1 MPETHGAPLA
11 SSPEVLRRLVGGR
24 LLIAALAALAL
35 LAALYITGS
44 IGSDAVSGGDPGPRA
59 VLLIADLRGQ
69 ALVVVDLERAGSP
82 TRIAVPGGPHE
93 LVLLDDGRAV
103 TSLEQQGALA
113 VVDLDEGSVEIIE
126 VGGLPHGLA
135 VSDGLLYVTDRS
147 IGAVRR
153 LRVDGW
159 SELSPLPAGAA
170 PHAVRALPGGELVIV
185 SAGDD
190 AVRIGDRLLRV
201 SALPETVALSNYA
214 IERVADAVLVVPPF
228 YFKDITAQGLSDYY
242 GALLSALPAKR
253 TVLLYNIPDVSGVE
267 ISDALVDDL
276 VERFPDRLLGIKDTS
291 GKLERTQRYQQRYP
305 QLAIYNGNDSNTA
318 GAVTSGVAGA
328 VSAIANVFPDLV
340 ADVFHAHDAGG
351 DIAAAQAKL
360 DRAKEMLGD
369 LPSHSALKHLLHLVA
384 GLPLTHVRPP
394 LRDLTPDEAEVLARR
409 VQELGFG

>member
-1 MPETHGAPLA
+1 MLETHGAPLA
-11 SSPEVLRRLVGGR
+11 SSPEVLRRLVGDR

-44 IGSDAVSGGDPGPRA
+44 IGSDAVSGGGPGPRA

-69 ALVVVDLERAGSP
+69 ALVVVDLERTGSP

-93 LVLLDDGRAV
+93 LVLLDDGRVV

-113 VVDLDEGSVEIIE
+113 VVDLDQGSVEIIE

-159 SELSPLPAGAA
+159 AELSPLPAGDA

-201 SALPETVALSNYA
+201 SALPETVALSPDGA
-214 IERVADAVLVVPPF
+214 FVATASALGGALDLFAVDGTLLMHVALGGRPVRVVFSPSGGQIAVALSANSTVALVDMRGAVRTVPVPGVPDGLAFDATGRFLFVSDL
-228 YFKDITAQGLSDYY
+228 TQGGVSVIDLAAGRVTGRIAAGESA
-242 GALLSALPAKR
+242 GALLA
-253 TVLLYNIPDVSGVE
+253 
-267 ISDALVDDL
+267 
-276 VERFPDRLLGIKDTS
+276 
-291 GKLERTQRYQQRYP
+291 
-305 QLAIYNGNDSNTA
+305 
-318 GAVTSGVAGA
+318 
-328 VSAIANVFPDLV
+328 
-340 ADVFHAHDAGG
+340 
-351 DIAAAQAKL
+351 
-360 DRAKEMLGD
+360 
-369 LPSHSALKHLLHLVA
+369 
-384 GLPLTHVRPP
+384 
-394 LRDLTPDEAEVLARR
+394 LAR
-409 VQELGFG
+409 